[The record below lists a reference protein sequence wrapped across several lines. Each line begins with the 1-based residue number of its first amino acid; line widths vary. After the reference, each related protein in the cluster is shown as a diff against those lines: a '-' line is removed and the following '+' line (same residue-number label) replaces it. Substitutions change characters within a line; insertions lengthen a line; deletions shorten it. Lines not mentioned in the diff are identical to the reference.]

1 MPTLKDTEVTK
12 KKYKMMIQ
20 VYSAQNAIDAHIVK
34 GLLEQ
39 HGVAARVNGEYLQG
53 GIGEL
58 PPMGL
63 ITVSVEEADQ
73 EKALKFIREY
83 DNKESF

>member
-1 MPTLKDTEVTK
+1 MTK
-12 KKYKMMIQ
+12 

-39 HGVAARVNGEYLQG
+39 QGISARVNGEFLQG

-63 ITVSVEEADQ
+63 ITVSVEEENY
-73 EKALKFIREY
+73 EKASGLIRKYE
-83 DNKESF
+83 NAES

>member
-1 MPTLKDTEVTK
+1 MTK
-12 KKYKMMIQ
+12 
-20 VYSAQNAIDAHIVK
+20 VYSAQNAVDAHIIK

-39 HGVAARVNGEYLQG
+39 QGISARVNGEYLQG

-63 ITVSVEEADQ
+63 ITVSVAEENYEQ
-73 EKALKFIREY
+73 ALKLVLEY
-83 DNKESF
+83 ENSDS

>member
-1 MPTLKDTEVTK
+1 
-12 KKYKMMIQ
+12 MIK

-34 GLLEQ
+34 GLLQQ
-39 HGVAARVNGEYLQG
+39 HGLTVRVDGEFLQG

-63 ITVSVEEADQ
+63 VTVNVAKDDFDRALILVSEYEDSEA
-73 EKALKFIREY
+73 
-83 DNKESF
+83 

>member
-1 MPTLKDTEVTK
+1 
-12 KKYKMMIQ
+12 MMVP
-20 VYSAQNAIDAHIVK
+20 VYSSQNSIDAHIVK

-39 HGVAARVNGEYLQG
+39 HGVSARVNGEYLQG

-63 ITVSVEEADQ
+63 ITVSVAGEDYDRALSLVSEY
-73 EKALKFIREY
+73 EKNEQA
-83 DNKESF
+83 

>member
-1 MPTLKDTEVTK
+1 MFR
-12 KKYKMMIQ
+12 
-20 VYSAQNAIDAHIVK
+20 VYSAQNSIDAHIVK

-39 HGVAARVNGEYLQG
+39 HGVSARIDGEYLQG

-63 ITVSVEEADQ
+63 ITVSVAEED
-73 EKALKFIREY
+73 Y
-83 DNKESF
+83 DNALSLVSEYETKEL

>member
-1 MPTLKDTEVTK
+1 MTK
-12 KKYKMMIQ
+12 

-39 HGVAARVNGEYLQG
+39 EGISARVNGEYLQG

-63 ITVSVEEADQ
+63 ITVSVEEENY
-73 EKALKFIREY
+73 EKASGLIRKYE
-83 DNKESF
+83 NTES

>member
-1 MPTLKDTEVTK
+1 MF
-12 KKYKMMIQ
+12 I
-20 VYSAQNAIDAHIVK
+20 VYTAQNSIDAHIIK

-39 HGVAARVNGEYLQG
+39 HGISVRIDGEYLQG

-63 ITVSVEEADQ
+63 ITVSVAEENYDR
-73 EKALKFIREY
+73 ALSLVSEY
-83 DNKESF
+83 ENVEP

>member
-1 MPTLKDTEVTK
+1 MFR
-12 KKYKMMIQ
+12 
-20 VYSAQNAIDAHIVK
+20 VYTAQNSIDAHIVK

-39 HGVAARVNGEYLQG
+39 HGVSARIDGEYLQG

-63 ITVSVEEADQ
+63 ITVSVAEEDYD
-73 EKALKFIREY
+73 KALSLVSEY
-83 DNKESF
+83 ENTES

>member
-1 MPTLKDTEVTK
+1 MF
-12 KKYKMMIQ
+12 I
-20 VYSAQNAIDAHIVK
+20 VYTAQNSIDAHIIK

-39 HGVAARVNGEYLQG
+39 QGISARVNGEYLQG

-63 ITVSVEEADQ
+63 ITVSVAEENYEQ
-73 EKALKFIREY
+73 ALKFVLEY
-83 DNKESF
+83 ENKDS